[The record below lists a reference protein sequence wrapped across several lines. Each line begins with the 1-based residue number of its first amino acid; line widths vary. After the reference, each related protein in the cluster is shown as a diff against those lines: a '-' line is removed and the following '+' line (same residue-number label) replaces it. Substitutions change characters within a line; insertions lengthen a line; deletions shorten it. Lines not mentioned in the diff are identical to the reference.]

1 MKNKCRIMK
10 WGTVATLGLAMASL
24 PISAADQSSG
34 VKSHERTT
42 SSDYSGTT
50 DLPSE
55 KMLGQVQ
62 RADKIIGKEVLTSD
76 NQKAGKLENLIVDLD
91 TGKILYAVIGSG
103 GVLGAGEKKFA
114 VAPRAFNG
122 PQDDN
127 IMLKVDKA
135 RLQGAPQITSQM
147 TKGEQFGQASFVNQ
161 VHQYFAQGSIE
172 RTADRASS
180 AISGS
185 TTQYKTVFQAD
196 DLTGMKIRNASNEEL
211 GKIDD
216 LAVDLPNGHVVYV
229 ILSPDSSLKL
239 GSDEYFALPPST
251 LMASADRKALTTE
264 LTKEKLSAA
273 PHFSKDN
280 WASLSN
286 QTWAS
291 QVYQYYGK
299 RAYFD
304 VNSRLQPTGRTE
316 DKSFPRTK
324 D

>member
-1 MKNKCRIMK
+1 MK

-24 PISAADQSSG
+24 PIGAADQSSG

-42 SSDYSGTT
+42 SSDYSSTT
-50 DLPSE
+50 DLQSG

-76 NQKAGKLENLIVDLD
+76 NQKAGKLEDLIVDLD
-91 TGKILYAVIGSG
+91 TGKILYGVVGSG

-114 VAPRAFNG
+114 VAPRAFSE

-135 RLQGAPQITSQM
+135 RLQGVPQFTSQIS
-147 TKGEQFGQASFVNQ
+147 KDEQMGQPSFVNQ
-161 VHQYFAQGSIE
+161 VHQYYAQGNIE
-172 RTADRASS
+172 RAADRAAS

-185 TTQYKTVFQAD
+185 TTGYKTVFKAD
-196 DLTGMKIRNASNEEL
+196 DLNGMKIRNASNEEL

-216 LAVDLPNGHVVYV
+216 IAVDLPNGHVVYI
-229 ILSPDSSLKL
+229 ILSPDSSMKL
-239 GSDEYFALPPST
+239 GSEEYFALPPST
-251 LMASADRKALTTE
+251 LMASADRKGLTTE
-264 LTKEKLSAA
+264 LTREKLSAA

-286 QTWAS
+286 RTWAS

-304 VNSRLQPTGRTE
+304 MNNRLQPTGRTE